1 MRLASENKKIT
12 FIQRLLSPSYYYKD
26 VIWHS
31 LFNSQNNPM
40 MYYYH

>member
-12 FIQRLLSPSYYYKD
+12 FIQRLLSPS

-31 LFNSQNNPM
+31 LFNSQNNTM
-40 MYYYH
+40 M